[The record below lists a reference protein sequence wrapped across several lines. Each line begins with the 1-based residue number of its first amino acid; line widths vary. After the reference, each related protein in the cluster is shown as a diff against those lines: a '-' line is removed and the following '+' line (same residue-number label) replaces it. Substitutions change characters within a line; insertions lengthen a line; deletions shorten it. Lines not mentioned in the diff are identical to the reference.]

1 MRSLLFACLC
11 LFALSCHAEADFPV
25 PEGYVLQR
33 LEATD
38 GRIAKPKDWFYSS
51 GGTPSGWLWT
61 FSEEDPSKGGYE
73 TGLRIQLLVGIKKK
87 TGQSPEA
94 FAQNILRQ
102 KKASTKVVKECPIDY
117 SQEDFMRQCL
127 EVIEDI
133 QRPKGMTTY
142 HILYSVFW
150 GKKLDMVVVN
160 TFGAPEEKWQSV
172 IPISDV
178 MSRVVLIGPN
188 LGK

>member
-1 MRSLLFACLC
+1 MRSILFACLC
-11 LFALSCHAEADFPV
+11 LINFACYAEDDFTV

-38 GRIAKPKDWFYSS
+38 GRIARPKDWFYTN
-51 GGTPSGWLWT
+51 GGTPSGWVWT
-61 FSEEDPSKGGYE
+61 FSKEDPSKGGYE
-73 TGLRIQLLVGIKKK
+73 TGFRIQLLVGIKEK

-94 FAQNILRQ
+94 FAQNFLL
-102 KKASTKVVKECPIDY
+102 KKKLSAKVIKDCPTDT
-117 SQEDFMRQCL
+117 QDDFMRQCL

-150 GKKLDMVVVN
+150 GRKLDMVVVN
-160 TFGAPEEKWQSV
+160 TLGAPEEEWQSI
-172 IPISDV
+172 IPINDV
-178 MSRVVLIGPN
+178 MSHVVLIGPN